1 MFSKFAPYFVLYNCN
16 YLFICFPTQVS
27 KVNSHSNQLVQN
39 RYILQGETTQD
50 RLARPIGTVKQKT
63 LEEIEKPTFKPTL
76 NPVSLEMTAN
86 NGYNN
91 GYNSGYGS
99 QQGGGRVIEESAPYS
114 PQEEA
119 LQRFNIMYNN
129 DDYSFDEGGEPLLY
143 EDLLRGSYNCGGGGG
158 AGGGRLVRLMAFFF

>member
-1 MFSKFAPYFVLYNCN
+1 MNP
-16 YLFICFPTQVS
+16 
-27 KVNSHSNQLVQN
+27 HSNQLVQN

-91 GYNSGYGS
+91 NYSSGYA
-99 QQGGGRVIEESAPYS
+99 QQGGGGKMNEESAPYS

-119 LQRFNIMYNN
+119 LMWFNSMYNN
-129 DDYSFDEGGEPLLY
+129 DEYSFDEGGEPLLY
-143 EDLLRGSYNCGGGGG
+143 EDLLRGSYNGGGGG
-158 AGGGRLVRLMAFFF
+158 SVGRLVLPFTFCF